1 MTILLLIRHASND
14 YIKEN
19 RLAGLTPGV
28 HLNEQGKSEA
38 DALARRLAPISLH
51 AIYSSPLERARE
63 TADAIAQCQKLT
75 VQIRHDLAEVDV
87 GEWTG
92 KTIKELG
99 ETDAWRRM
107 IAQPIGFQ
115 FPGGECIERIQGR
128 MVKAIDAIVIA
139 HPNQIVAIVSHA
151 DPIKIALAYY
161 LGMDGNQ
168 FNRIAIDPASVSVLI
183 FGERG
188 PVLLR
193 LNDSG
198 ALPSFEPE
206 KKDA

>member
-92 KTIKELG
+92 KPIKELG

-107 IAQPIGFQ
+107 LAQPIGFQ

-161 LGMDGNQ
+161 LEMDGNQ
-168 FNRIAIDPASVSVLI
+168 FDRLAVDPASVSVLI

-188 PVLLR
+188 PVLFR